1 MDCAEH
7 EELSAMRKM
16 YCLGG
21 TVIVVSLATPAIAL
35 RGGGW
40 TTVGADAHR
49 TAAVR
54 TDPKIYLGTYDGE
67 CGVRSL
73 FSQLVRTG

>member
-1 MDCAEH
+1 
-7 EELSAMRKM
+7 M
-16 YCLGG
+16 YWLGW
-21 TVIVVSLATPAIAL
+21 TVIVVSLATPAIAQ
-35 RGGGW
+35 RGGGGW
-40 TTVGADAHR
+40 TTVAAEAQR